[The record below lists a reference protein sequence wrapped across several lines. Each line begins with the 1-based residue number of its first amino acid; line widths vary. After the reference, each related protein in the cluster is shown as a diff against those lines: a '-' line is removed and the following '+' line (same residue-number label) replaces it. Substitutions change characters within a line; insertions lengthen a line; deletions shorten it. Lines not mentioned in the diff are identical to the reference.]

1 MVMQMKKSITLSF
14 LKLLFLQ
21 LLYSISHQALPALQL
36 FTIHKFVV
44 NLVKIT
50 LKKILPAL
58 LTATGPDVHQ
68 DVPAVH
74 EPRRQRDR
82 PRNPSYCT
90 QPPHFPASLGVQE
103 GVIITIHPTNHIQ
116 Y

>member
-1 MVMQMKKSITLSF
+1 MVENAKT
-14 LKLLFLQ
+14 
-21 LLYSISHQALPALQL
+21 
-36 FTIHKFVV
+36 
-44 NLVKIT
+44 
-50 LKKILPAL
+50 KILPAL

-68 DVPAVH
+68 VLPLVH
-74 EPRRQRDR
+74 QPRRQRDC
-82 PRNPSYCT
+82 PRHPSHCT